1 MFHVPVAVIQMRHV
15 AAFLLCVL
23 GGNDAPSAAD
33 VEKVI
38 TSFGGEVDAEKVE
51 LLVKELEGKNI
62 EELIEAGKKKLA
74 TVSVGAA
81 APAGAAGAAAPAAA
95 AAPAKEEKVEEEEAD
110 LGGGMD
116 MFGGG
121 SDY

>member
-1 MFHVPVAVIQMRHV
+1 MRHV
-15 AAFLLCVL
+15 AAFLLVVL
-23 GGNDAPSAAD
+23 GGNTTPSAAD

-38 TSFGGEVDAEKVE
+38 TSVGGEVDSEKLE
-51 LLVKELEGKNI
+51 LLLKEVEGKDI
-62 EELIEAGKKKLA
+62 YEVIAAGQAKLA
-74 TVSVGAA
+74 TVSVGGGASAGAAA
-81 APAGAAGAAAPAAA
+81 APAGGA
-95 AAPAKEEKVEEEEAD
+95 AAPAKEEKKEEEEEAD